1 MADRP
6 LEASPSRGTVRPM
19 LERMGRTL
27 TERKQRANFYQLLSS
42 AFVSS
47 EELRRSRRVL
57 SVDNTLRDLH
67 NTSDD
72 TKAEFNYCFI
82 IHSK

>member
-6 LEASPSRGTVRPM
+6 FEASPSRGTVRPM
-19 LERMGRTL
+19 LERMGRTFK
-27 TERKQRANFYQLLSS
+27 EKKKKNK
-42 AFVSS
+42 
-47 EELRRSRRVL
+47 ELL

-72 TKAEFNYCFI
+72 IKAKFNNCFI

>member
-1 MADRP
+1 MHIGMANRP
-6 LEASPSRGTVRPM
+6 FEASHSRGTVRPM
-19 LERMGRTL
+19 LERMGLTL
-27 TERKQRANFYQLLSS
+27 TEKKNKNKNKEF
-42 AFVSS
+42 
-47 EELRRSRRVL
+47 L

-72 TKAEFNYCFI
+72 MKAKFNNCVI

>member
-1 MADRP
+1 MHIGMATRP
-6 LEASPSRGTVRPM
+6 FEASHSRGTVRPM
-19 LERMGRTL
+19 LERMERTL
-27 TERKQRANFYQLLSS
+27 TEKKKQTNK
-42 AFVSS
+42 
-47 EELRRSRRVL
+47 ELL

-72 TKAEFNYCFI
+72 MKAKFNNCFI

>member
-1 MADRP
+1 MHIGMANRP
-6 LEASPSRGTVRPM
+6 FEASHSRGTVRPM
-19 LERMGRTL
+19 LERMGLTL
-27 TERKQRANFYQLLSS
+27 TEKKKNKNKNK
-42 AFVSS
+42 
-47 EELRRSRRVL
+47 ELL

-72 TKAEFNYCFI
+72 MKAKFNNCFI

>member
-1 MADRP
+1 MAGRP
-6 LEASPSRGTVRPM
+6 FEASPSRGTVRPM

-47 EELRRSRRVL
+47 RIRSRRVL

>member
-1 MADRP
+1 MANRP
-6 LEASPSRGTVRPM
+6 FEASHSRGTVRPM

-27 TERKQRANFYQLLSS
+27 TEKKKQNK
-42 AFVSS
+42 
-47 EELRRSRRVL
+47 ELL

-72 TKAEFNYCFI
+72 MKAKFNN
-82 IHSK
+82 